1 MFGERVSIGI
11 PRGRSE
17 SSLILHLILIMLHVL
32 AQLFAFTRFPFMSG
46 KVWKIGVSPETSSQN
61 ADLRGFRFRRLMLKM
76 SVSPETSSEN
86 EDVEIGRET
95 FGSSKIGLPPET
107 SSKKWDAGKAALRPL
122 MLKISVSPETSSEN

>member
-17 SSLILHLILIMLHVL
+17 SSPTLHLILIMLHVL

-46 KVWKIGVSPETSSQN
+46 KVRKRSVSPETSSPN
-61 ADLRGFRFRRLMLKM
+61 RDVGGYRLRRLMLKM

-86 EDVEIGRET
+86 GDVEIGRET
-95 FGSSKIGLPPET
+95 FGSSKMGLPPET

>member
-11 PRGRSE
+11 PCGRSE
-17 SSLILHLILIMLHVL
+17 SSPTLQLIVMMLHVL

-46 KVWKIGVSPETSSQN
+46 KVWKRSVSLETSSQN
-61 ADLRGFRFRRLMLKM
+61 RDVGGYRLRRLMLKM

-95 FGSSKIGLPPET
+95 FGSSKMGLPPET
-107 SSKKWDAGKAALRPL
+107 SSEKVGCWKSCFKIRRNKGLTFKIYL
-122 MLKISVSPETSSEN
+122 LK